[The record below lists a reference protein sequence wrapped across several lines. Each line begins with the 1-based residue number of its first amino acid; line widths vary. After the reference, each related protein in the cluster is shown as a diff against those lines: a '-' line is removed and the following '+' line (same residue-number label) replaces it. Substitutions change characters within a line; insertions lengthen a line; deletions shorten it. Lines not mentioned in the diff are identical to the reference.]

1 LRNAS
6 IADGVKSGALILPLQ
21 SKAKRRTEREQR
33 RKVERKSQKEK
44 KKPRPKELLL
54 QGNEAVVEGALRAG
68 CRFFAGYPI
77 TPATEISEILSTR
90 LPLVDGTFIQMEDEI
105 ASLGAV
111 IGASLAG
118 VKAMTATSGPG
129 FSLMQENLGFA
140 IIAEVPCV
148 VVDVMRGGPSTGLPT
163 SPSQSDV
170 MQARWGTHGDHPII
184 VLSASTVRECY
195 DMTIRAFNFS
205 EKFRTPVIL
214 LIDEVVGHMR
224 EKIALG
230 DQNEIEIFNRVKPT
244 MPPEWYIPYEDTPS
258 GIPSMANFGEGYR
271 YHVTGLTHDIRG
283 FPTSRPDE
291 IGPFIA
297 RLHRKISQHF
307 SEIQIGEFFQTEDA
321 EITVVAYGCVA
332 RSAKR
337 AVIEAR
343 EKGMKVGLLKL
354 MTLWPFMRSAVEKVL
369 QTSKALI
376 VPEMNMG
383 QISREVKRVNRGIT
397 KVVALNKVDGTIITP
412 GEILDRMMEI
422 SDARSN

>member
-1 LRNAS
+1 ME
-6 IADGVKSGALILPLQ
+6 K
-21 SKAKRRTEREQR
+21 
-33 RKVERKSQKEK
+33 KSQSQRIK
-44 KKPRPKELLL
+44 KSHQRELLL

-77 TPATEISEILSTR
+77 TPATEISEILSMK
-90 LPLVDGTFIQMEDEI
+90 LPQVDGTFIQMEDEI

-111 IGASLAG
+111 VGASLAG

-129 FSLMQENLGFA
+129 FSLMQENLGFG

-148 VVDVMRGGPSTGLPT
+148 IVNVMRGGPSTGLPT
-163 SPSQSDV
+163 FPSQSDV

-195 DMTIRAFNFS
+195 DMTIKSFNFS

-214 LIDEVVGHMR
+214 LIDEVVAHMR
-224 EKIALG
+224 EKMVLSDG
-230 DQNEIEIFNRVKPT
+230 EDVEVFNRVQPT
-244 MPPEWYIPYEDTPS
+244 VPPEWYIPFEDTPS
-258 GIPSMANFGEGYR
+258 GIPAMANFGEGYR

-307 SEIQIGEFFQTEDA
+307 SEIQMAEFFQTEDA
-321 EITVVAYGCVA
+321 DIVIVAYGCVA

-343 EKGMKVGLLKL
+343 EKGLKVGLLRL
-354 MTLWPFMRSAVEKVL
+354 VTIWPFVRSAVEKVL
-369 QTSKALI
+369 QTSKTLL

-383 QISREVKRVNRGIT
+383 QISREVKRVNRGAT
-397 KVVALNKVDGTIITP
+397 RVFTLNKVDGTIITP
-412 GEILDRMMEI
+412 EEILNRIAEV
-422 SDARSN
+422 A

>member
-1 LRNAS
+1 L
-6 IADGVKSGALILPLQ
+6 K
-21 SKAKRRTEREQR
+21 
-33 RKVERKSQKEK
+33 RKSLKGK
-44 KKPRPKELLL
+44 KKSPPKELLL

-77 TPATEISEILSTR
+77 TPATEISELLSVK
-90 LPLVDGTFIQMEDEI
+90 LPQVEGTFIQMEDEI

-118 VKAMTATSGPG
+118 VKSMTATSGPG

-140 IIAEVPCV
+140 VIAEVPCV
-148 VVDVMRGGPSTGLPT
+148 IVNVMRGGPSTGLPT
-163 SPSQSDV
+163 YPSQSDV

-195 DMTIRAFNFS
+195 DITIQAFNFS
-205 EKFRTPVIL
+205 EKFRTPVIV
-214 LIDEVVGHMR
+214 LIDEVVAHMR
-224 EKIALG
+224 EKVALDDG
-230 DQNEIEIFNRVKPT
+230 EEIEVFNRVKPT
-244 MPPEWYIPYEDTPS
+244 VPPEWYIPYEDTPS
-258 GIPSMANFGEGYR
+258 GIPAMANFGEGYR

-307 SEIQIGEFFQTEDA
+307 SEIHMGEFVQTGDA
-321 EITVVAYGCVA
+321 EITIVAYGCVA

-337 AVIEAR
+337 ALREAR
-343 EKGMKVGLLKL
+343 EKGIKVGLLKL
-354 MTLWPFMRSAVEKVL
+354 TTLWPFMRSAVEKVL
-369 QTSKALI
+369 QVSKVLI

-383 QISREVKRVNRGIT
+383 QISREVKRVNRGIA
-397 KVVALNKVDGTIITP
+397 KVFTLNKVDGTIITP
-412 GEILDRMMEI
+412 AEILSRIEEI
-422 SDARSN
+422 A